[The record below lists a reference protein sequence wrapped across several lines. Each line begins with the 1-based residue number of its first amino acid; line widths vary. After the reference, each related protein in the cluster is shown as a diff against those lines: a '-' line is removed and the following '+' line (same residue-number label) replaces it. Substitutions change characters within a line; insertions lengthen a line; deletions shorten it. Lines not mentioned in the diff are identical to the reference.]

1 MQIQWLHQEMI
12 TKSKLGVFQRDN
24 LSQKELFPIKLEK
37 LREVELLLCQLS
49 LILSALELS
58 LIALKTVILL

>member
-58 LIALKTVILL
+58 LIALKTVTLL

>member
-1 MQIQWLHQEMI
+1 MQIQWLLQEMI

-24 LSQKELFPIKLEK
+24 LSQKELFLMKLEK
-37 LREVELLLCQLS
+37 LREVELLLCQRS

>member
-1 MQIQWLHQEMI
+1 MQIQWLLQEMI

-24 LSQKELFPIKLEK
+24 LSQKELFLMKLEK